1 MVRLAAGVVAT
12 GALVILAVRADLAAQ
27 VDGWRMA
34 VDVAVGVAFIVAGAL
49 PIGPARQRAIVAA
62 VGGAWLLGSVFAEAL
77 PLHQAVLVVALVA
90 FPTGQIRGR
99 FGWLVAALAGVVAVG
114 LVPQPGVALIF
125 ALVAVRAAMRPPS
138 ARWYPVTAAGAVAV
152 TLGVSWSVAR
162 VQESFDPALALL
174 DYEVVLGLVAVTFP
188 VAYWSAL
195 RVRRRLADA
204 VLVSRPLTGLDGFAL
219 VLGEALGDPSL
230 RVHRWPVRNLAAGQA
245 LTVNEAGRPV
255 AVVAHQSAALED
267 PLTARAV
274 ETAVRLAVTNIW
286 LQDEQLSRLRELE
299 AARARVVAAAD
310 RQREEV
316 AAELG
321 QNVAALLRDA
331 QAELAKGQGSGTDT
345 ALDIVE
351 AELATAIAE
360 IGDLVAGIPPAKL
373 GEGRLRDALQILA
386 ARAPAEVAIS
396 YSDDSAGDADA
407 ETALFYVCSEA
418 LANAAKHA
426 DAGRITIDVRRYGD
440 LLEATVTD
448 NGRGGADASGSGL
461 IGLSDRLAVL
471 DGRLRVVSP
480 PGAGTTVTATV
491 PRRRRANRSSAT
503 ARGSSPPPSRRL
515 SH

>member
-12 GALVILAVRADLAAQ
+12 GALVMLAVRADLAAQ

-34 VDVAVGVAFIVAGAL
+34 VDVAVGVVFIVAGAL
-49 PIGPARQRAIVAA
+49 PIGPSRQRAMVAA
-62 VGGAWLLGSVFAEAL
+62 VGGAWLLGSVFVQTL
-77 PLHQAVLVVALVA
+77 SLHQAVLAVALMA

-99 FGWLVAALAGVVAVG
+99 FAWLVAALAGVVAVG
-114 LVPQPGVALIF
+114 LVPQPGVALLF
-125 ALVAVRAAMRPPS
+125 ALVAVCAAMRPPS

-230 RVHRWPVRNLAAGQA
+230 TVHRWPDQMGRADRQV
-245 LTVNEAGRPV
+245 LTVNEAGHPV
-255 AVVAHQSAALED
+255 AVIAHQSAALED

-274 ETAVRLAVTNIW
+274 ETAVRLAVTNIR

-316 AAELG
+316 AEELG

-331 QAELAKGQGSGTDT
+331 QAELAEVQVSGRDT
-345 ALDIVE
+345 ALDIVA

-360 IGDLVAGIPPAKL
+360 IGDLVAGIPPATL
-373 GEGRLRDALQILA
+373 GEGRLHDALQILA

-426 DAGRITIDVRRYGD
+426 EAGRITIDVRRYGD
-440 LLEATVTD
+440 LLEATITD

-461 IGLSDRLAVL
+461 TGLSDRLAVL

-491 PRRRRANRSSAT
+491 PCRRRPANRSSAT
-503 ARGSSPPPSRRL
+503 AR
-515 SH
+515 

>member
-1 MVRLAAGVVAT
+1 VTVGCMVRLAAGVVAT

-34 VDVAVGVAFIVAGAL
+34 VDVAVGVVFIVAGAL
-49 PIGPARQRAIVAA
+49 PIGPARQRAMVAA
-62 VGGAWLLGSVFAEAL
+62 VGGAWLLGSVFAQAL
-77 PLHQAVLVVALVA
+77 PLHQAVLAVALVA

-99 FGWLVAALAGVVAVG
+99 LGWLVAALAGVVAVG
-114 LVPQPGVALIF
+114 LVPQPGVALLF
-125 ALVAVRAAMRPPS
+125 AMVAVCAAMRLPS

-230 RVHRWPVRNLAAGQA
+230 RVHRWPDRNFAVGRADRHV
-245 LTVNEAGRPV
+245 LTVNEAGTPV

-274 ETAVRLAVTNIW
+274 ETAVRLAVTNIR

-316 AAELG
+316 AEELG
-321 QNVAALLRDA
+321 QNVAALLSDA
-331 QAELAKGQGSGTDT
+331 QAELAEVRVGRTGTET

-360 IGDLVAGIPPAKL
+360 IGDLVAGVPPATL
-373 GEGRLRDALQILA
+373 GEGKLRDALQILA
-386 ARAPAEVAIS
+386 ARGPAEVAIN
-396 YSDDSAGDADA
+396 YSDGSAGDADA

-426 DAGRITIDVRRYGD
+426 GASRIKIDVRRYGD
-440 LLEATVTD
+440 ALEATITD
-448 NGRGGADASGSGL
+448 DGRGGADASGSGL

-480 PGAGTTVTATV
+480 PGAGTTVTARV
-491 PRRRRANRSSAT
+491 RCRSDGVRRRT
-503 ARGSSPPPSRRL
+503 GL
-515 SH
+515 